1 MTAYQERKLSMFMV
15 VYQYIF
21 DTDPDLLAKMP
32 NFVALYDL
40 FTTQVNTI
48 NGLTG
53 NQTLN
58 RSGIVI
64 NKTTAREVMCKEGA
78 LLAGKVMGFA
88 SNTNN
93 SVLFEEVN
101 YPESILLKMAD
112 TLCLASCS
120 IIRDRVN
127 DNLAALASYGISS
140 DRINAYE
147 VMIEEFELCIPK
159 PQSGIVSKKQA
170 TSMLEVAFKEATDLL
185 QKMFVLTKI
194 VKDEEP
200 IFYIDFVNSKRITK
214 PAYRVLSASGRVVDS
229 NGVPIRK
236 VTMYCSDLKFGK
248 RTSKNGGFRLSAM
261 PDGVYS
267 FEFSRAG
274 YVSKKVDL
282 VFYSGVRFEIVVEL
296 DLVEN

>member
-88 SNTNN
+88 SNTDN
-93 SVLFEEVN
+93 SELFEEVN
-101 YPESILLKMAD
+101 YAESILLRMAD
-112 TLCLASCS
+112 TLCLASCG
-120 IIRDRVN
+120 IIRDKVN
-127 DNLAALASYGISS
+127 DNLAALATYGITS

-147 VMIEEFELCIPK
+147 VMVEEFELCIPK